1 MAGRRWSGREGDMRL
16 RWRLPIAVDITP
28 RGAAGPTPEEPV
40 ALPPA
45 GLDFV
50 YASAV
55 GALAAQQQALGSLD
69 ARAGVLIGAT
79 AAAFGLIASAGGGTS
94 SLFSEHPALA
104 SAALLVLALAFV
116 LLLLAVRAGRSVE
129 FPGVPTL
136 IDLAALPEWRIR
148 ELSLDALQTAWL
160 TNRTEINRK
169 ARLLLEGQVALG
181 VFIGLVVVFKLSDLW
196 PTLASALG
204 HSPRLPR

>member
-1 MAGRRWSGREGDMRL
+1 MRL
-16 RWRLPIAVDITP
+16 RWRLPVTIDRTP
-28 RGAAGPTPEEPV
+28 RRAAGPAPAESAP
-40 ALPPA
+40 LPPE

-79 AAAFGLIASAGGGTS
+79 AAAFGLIASTGGGTS
-94 SLFSEHPALA
+94 SLFAEHPALA
-104 SAALLVLALAFV
+104 FGALLVLALAFL

-136 IDLAALPEWRIR
+136 IDLAALPDWRIR
-148 ELSLDALQTAWL
+148 ELSLDALRTAWQ
-160 TNRTEINRK
+160 TNRGEINRK
-169 ARLLLEGQVALG
+169 ARLLLAGQIALG
-181 VFIGLVVVFKLSDLW
+181 VFIGLVVAFKLADLR
-196 PTLASALG
+196 PALAPALG
-204 HSPRLPR
+204 HSP